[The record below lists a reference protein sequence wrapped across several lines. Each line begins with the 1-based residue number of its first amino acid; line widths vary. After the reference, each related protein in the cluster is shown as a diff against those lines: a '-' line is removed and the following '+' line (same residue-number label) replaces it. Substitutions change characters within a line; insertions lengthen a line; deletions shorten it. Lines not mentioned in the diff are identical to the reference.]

1 VVHKYSIEIIPG
13 RGAQQQQLDIAYGR
27 GTMVS

>member
-1 VVHKYSIEIIPG
+1 VHKYSIEVIPG
-13 RGAQQQQLDIAYGR
+13 SVRQQQQLDTADGR